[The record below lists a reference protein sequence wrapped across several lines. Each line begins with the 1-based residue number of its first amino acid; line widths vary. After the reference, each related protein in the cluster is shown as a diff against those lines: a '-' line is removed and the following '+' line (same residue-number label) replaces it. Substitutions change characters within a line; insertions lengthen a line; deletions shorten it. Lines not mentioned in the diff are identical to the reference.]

1 MRRSVGALL
10 GLVVVVAALA
20 TVWIYLNGEGAP
32 ATLIVH
38 EVEGEVSLTRTM
50 GDDTEVPVGLEL
62 NDGDRLATAEGGR
75 VVLAL
80 GEETRMRL
88 GPTSSIQITAVDET
102 GVRLELEEG
111 KLSATVR
118 PGSGAVRIGNKG
130 REVVADDAVFD
141 VGVYGDAFQAQS
153 TLGSLIVVGTD
164 VTQVEE
170 GEQVTAVGRRA
181 QVGPVPDELLLQVD
195 WPTRD
200 REAVKAYAL
209 RGTSEPGSRIRVT
222 GEGIAPVESQ
232 ANEKGVFVAM
242 IPLVEGRQSRVVIEA
257 IDALGR
263 STRSEPI
270 AMPARDSTGP
280 RVHGVVE
287 QR

>member
-1 MRRSVGALL
+1 
-10 GLVVVVAALA
+10 
-20 TVWIYLNGEGAP
+20 
-32 ATLIVH
+32 
-38 EVEGEVSLTRTM
+38 
-50 GDDTEVPVGLEL
+50 
-62 NDGDRLATAEGGR
+62 
-75 VVLAL
+75 
-80 GEETRMRL
+80 MRL
-88 GPTSSIQITAVDET
+88 GPTSSIQVTAVDET

-153 TLGSLIVVGTD
+153 TFGSLIVVGTD

-181 QVGPVPDELLLQVD
+181 HVGPVPDELLLQVD

-200 REAVKAYAL
+200 RETVKRYAL
-209 RGTSEPGSRIRVT
+209 RGLSEPGSRIRVT

-232 ANEKGVFVAM
+232 ANDKGIFIAM
-242 IPLVEGRQSRVVIEA
+242 VPLVEGRQAKVVIEA

-263 STRSEPI
+263 STRSEPVV
-270 AMPARDSTGP
+270 MPARDSTGP